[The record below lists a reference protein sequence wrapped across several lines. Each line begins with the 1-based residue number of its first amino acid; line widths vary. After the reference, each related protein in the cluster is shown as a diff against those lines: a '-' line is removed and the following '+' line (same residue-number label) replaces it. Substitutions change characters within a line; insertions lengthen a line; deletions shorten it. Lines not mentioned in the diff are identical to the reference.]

1 MLLWFKDLMNV
12 TEKLQFIDPTF
23 RHSCIVPSS
32 GVIYSLHPKVF
43 TYAQINQIYYL
54 DLKSPKQFVR
64 FKTPSDVLS
73 FKIYYKH
80 NFGKS
85 LLVRWMLGI
94 SIVSCTGETKEI
106 QWHE

>member
-1 MLLWFKDLMNV
+1 MLLWFKDFMNV

-32 GVIYSLHPKVF
+32 GLIYSLHQKVF

-54 DLKSPKQFVR
+54 DLKSPNQLVR

-73 FKIYYKH
+73 SKIYYKH

-85 LLVRWMLGI
+85 LL
-94 SIVSCTGETKEI
+94 TN
-106 QWHE
+106 